1 MSEVKQDQIIL
12 VHYVQVS
19 DLTKEKVIKNDMD
32 NYKNI
37 VDNQLRYDNIINV
50 YVPTMGPTH
59 IERIIN

>member
-1 MSEVKQDQIIL
+1 MSELKQDQIIL

-19 DLTKEKVIKNDMD
+19 DLTKEKVIKNDMN

-37 VDNQLRYDNIINV
+37 VDSQLQYDNIINV

>member
-19 DLTKEKVIKNDMD
+19 DLTKEKVIKNDID

-37 VDNQLRYDNIINV
+37 VDNQLQYDNIINV